1 MSAHGLRVL
10 VIDDEKNIRSTLTLC
25 LEQIHCEV
33 TAVASAQ
40 AALEALAQQ
49 PHDLAFL
56 DLHLGQSNGLEL
68 IPQLLGQA
76 PDLMIVIMTAYAT
89 VDRAVKAI
97 QSGAADYLPKPFTP
111 AQIRHIVA
119 KASRKKPQ
127 RLSAAAEAALV
138 AYGWPG
144 NIRELRNT
152 IERAVILWPA
162 EIIEPEAFPA
172 HICVRSKAHRPE
184 IGGNFSLEES
194 SESISFRCWPEAQR
208 WIGPRR
214 SWASMHR
221 RAGVNARSTKAEPR
235 AVTRGK
241 QGIANEFAQTDQ
253 APLYG
258 ILRRFVVPAG
268 YWQKPESAKSSCRAP
283 RTGAVVAT

>member
-172 HICVRSKAHRPE
+172 HICVRSKAPSPGDWRQLL
-184 IGGNFSLEES
+184 S
-194 SESISFRCWPEAQR
+194 
-208 WIGPRR
+208 RR
-214 SWASMHR
+214 IEREHILQ
-221 RAGVNARSTKAEPR
+221 VLARSATLDRAAEILGID
-235 AVTRGK
+235 ASTR
-241 QGIANEFAQTDQ
+241 
-253 APLYG
+253 
-258 ILRRFVVPAG
+258 RRKRKK
-268 YWQKPESAKSSCRAP
+268 YES
-283 RTGAVVAT
+283 